1 MAKSRSSSTS
11 SSSSSSS
18 SSSASQDHSGKRADD
33 RKEDKSANKYSA
45 SDVVAQLPSLWRH
58 VRRDSSSGPS
68 ASKGT
73 EEGAE
78 PSSSTSYMPF
88 FRGRRQS
95 TKTAKKLL
103 TSRSSSSESLLQRNS
118 NTLENNHNYL
128 SIAPRN
134 DAEQPSTTCKSRMR
148 SCWGALLVY
157 LCLRKA

>member
-18 SSSASQDHSGKRADD
+18 SSSGSQDHCGKKAAD

-45 SDVVAQLPSLWRH
+45 SNVVAQLPSLWRH
-58 VRRDSSSGPS
+58 VRRDSSSGPD
-68 ASKGT
+68 AS
-73 EEGAE
+73 EGNGEVAE
-78 PSSSTSYMPF
+78 PSSSASYMPLF
-88 FRGRRQS
+88 QGHLQS
-95 TKTAKKLL
+95 TKIAKKPP
-103 TSRSSSSESLLQRNS
+103 TSRSSSSESLLRRNS
-118 NTLENNHNYL
+118 NTLENHQNYL

-134 DAEQPSTTCKSRMR
+134 DTEQSSTACKGRLR